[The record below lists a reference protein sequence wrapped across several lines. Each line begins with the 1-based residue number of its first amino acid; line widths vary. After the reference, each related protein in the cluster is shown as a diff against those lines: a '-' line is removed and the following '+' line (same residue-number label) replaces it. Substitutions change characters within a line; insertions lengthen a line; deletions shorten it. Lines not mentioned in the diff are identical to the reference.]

1 MPGSLVQE
9 MLLVGMLIKFP
20 DPGASASWSRAG
32 GLATLSTVCLD
43 PYLSYFF
50 KTFSRSCPL
59 APPSSG
65 PFSLGPCQR
74 RETSSVG
81 LPSFPHSPGRR
92 QERAEA
98 VFLAEDA
105 ADTSPEHFHGA
116 VAPCFVLFLFFLL
129 AKLGFQSQPASSSI
143 LHPDSSRTVLLESA
157 IKGHFV
163 FCLPPSSVR
172 LVKRTNQNKGSR
184 DSTVVIFF

>member
-1 MPGSLVQE
+1 MGLEPRLRLLAWPEALAPRPGPAMPGSLVQE

-50 KTFSRSCPL
+50 KTFSRSCQL

-65 PFSLGPCQR
+65 PFSLGPGQR

-92 QERAEA
+92 QEGQRPFSLQKMLLTQAPN
-98 VFLAEDA
+98 
-105 ADTSPEHFHGA
+105 TSMG
-116 VAPCFVLFLFFLL
+116 L
-129 AKLGFQSQPASSSI
+129 
-143 LHPDSSRTVLLESA
+143 
-157 IKGHFV
+157 
-163 FCLPPSSVR
+163 
-172 LVKRTNQNKGSR
+172 
-184 DSTVVIFF
+184 